1 MPLQWRNQFWQSL
14 EEGDGKRCLE
24 CVERVDKRHPDNHV
38 CLLLSVL
45 LKHRGSAD
53 MMLGEKGSV
62 CNRLL
67 VCLLAFLSYNPDVH
81 LVLGEKLAYAAVS
94 PRL

>member
-1 MPLQWRNQFWQSL
+1 M
-14 EEGDGKRCLE
+14 G
-24 CVERVDKRHPDNHV
+24 CVERVDKGHPDNEV

-45 LKHRGSAD
+45 LKTRGSAD
-53 MMLGEKGSV
+53 VKGESSV

-67 VCLLAFLSYNPDVH
+67 VCLLVFLSYNPDVH
-81 LVLGEKLAYAAVS
+81 LLSGEKLAYAAVS